1 MSQFVIDVIVTR
13 EIVGREQRGFC
24 DASTPKITGQPEIAL
39 NCHKQ
44 YMCVIV
50 CVCLFVVR
58 GTCKGDMS
66 AHFMLAKSDLELG
79 LEA

>member
-39 NCHKQ
+39 NCHK
-44 YMCVIV
+44 
-50 CVCLFVVR
+50 
-58 GTCKGDMS
+58 
-66 AHFMLAKSDLELG
+66 
-79 LEA
+79 